1 MIDSYIS
8 VNQASNNRQGLPNT
22 EINLQPENSS
32 SVHDTQVDPNVTN
45 HQHGDCTS
53 CSQSS
58 VPRHQKTTVKKYLQ
72 DPFNTIYQDD
82 SQLSKLPE
90 IQELNQ
96 YALDLDDQIEGDF
109 DLDWIEFEFAYNR
122 LAYVRNGLILAK
134 LKFMKL
140 YKNCGDGTFASF
152 CRERLKITRWQ
163 VNENIKAARITMELI
178 YAGFIH
184 LPTNIS
190 QAMALANLV
199 GDELVHAWRRVTESI
214 EPDQITHRSIKSFL
228 FPPTEKD
235 LPNTTIKVSP
245 TLHENIHREAA
256 ERGIS
261 IVELVEAMFKFFISG
276 GNSHLLQPEDN
287 NWDYAEQ
294 ERIWRED
301 LQDLISNQPMH

>member
-1 MIDSYIS
+1 MTNYPLS
-8 VNQASNNRQGLPNT
+8 VNQTTHNRQGLPNT
-22 EINLQPENSS
+22 GINN
-32 SVHDTQVDPNVTN
+32 
-45 HQHGDCTS
+45 
-53 CSQSS
+53 
-58 VPRHQKTTVKKYLQ
+58 HQKTTVKKYLQ

-96 YALDLDDQIEGDF
+96 YALDLDDKIEGDF
-109 DLDWIEFEFAYNR
+109 ELNWIEFEFANNR

-140 YKNCGDGTFASF
+140 YKNCGDGTFADF

-178 YAGFIH
+178 YAGFEN

-199 GDELVHAWRRVTESI
+199 GDELVHAWRRVIESI
-214 EPDQITHRSIKSFL
+214 EPDKITHRSITSFL

-235 LPNTTIKVSP
+235 LPDTTIKVSP

-261 IVELVEAMFKFFISG
+261 IVELVEAMFRFFISG
-276 GNSHLLQPEDN
+276 GNSHLLQPEGN
-287 NWDYAEQ
+287 NCDYAEQ

-301 LQDLISNQPMH
+301 VQDLISN